1 MAAYASTVIAIAQ
14 TQVGY
19 LEKETNAN
27 LDSKTGNAGDENFT
41 KYARDFDKK
50 YLNFYNGKKNGYAWC
65 DVFVDWCFV
74 TAFGV
79 TKALE
84 LLGQPTKSC
93 GAGCTWSAK
102 YYKQKGRFY
111 KTPKV
116 GDQIFFKDSKG
127 EPCHTGLV
135 KKVTTTH
142 VYTIEG
148 NTSSAKGVVANG
160 GAVAEKSYLRTYS
173 RIYGYGRPNYDAEPK
188 KTPKKYSGKLPSVKI
203 AYTVTDKKGKK
214 VKKYRTWLQQ
224 GDKGNNVTLWQ
235 KFLVW
240 YGYKIDVDGDYG
252 PKTAEATRKFQ
263 KAMKIAVDGEA
274 GKDTFA
280 KAKAVKK

>member
-50 YLNFYNGKKNGYAWC
+50 YPNFYNGKKNGYAWC

-93 GAGCTWSAK
+93 GAGCMWSAK
-102 YYKQKGRFY
+102 YYKQIGRFY

-116 GDQIFFKDSKG
+116 GDQIFFKDSSG
-127 EPCHTGLV
+127 DPCHTGLV

-173 RIYGYGRPNYDAEPK
+173 KIYGYGRPNYDAEPK
-188 KTPKKYSGKLPSVKI
+188 KTPKKYSGKLPTVKI
-203 AYTVTDKKGKK
+203 AYYVTDKKGKK
-214 VKKYRTWLQQ
+214 VKKYRTWLQE
-224 GDKGNNVTLWQ
+224 GDEGNNVTLWQ

-263 KAMKIAVDGEA
+263 KAMEIAVDGEA

>member
-50 YLNFYNGKKNGYAWC
+50 YPTFYNGKKNGYAWC

-93 GAGCTWSAK
+93 GAGCSWSVK
-102 YYKQKGRFY
+102 YYKQKGRFF

-135 KKVTTTH
+135 KKVTATH

-160 GAVAEKSYLRTYS
+160 GAVAEKPYLRTYS
-173 RIYGYGRPNYDAEPK
+173 KIYGYGRPNYDPEPK

-224 GDKGNNVTLWQ
+224 GDKGDNVTLWQ

-240 YGYKIDVDGDYG
+240 YGYKIDVDGIYG
-252 PKTAEATRKFQ
+252 PKTEDATEKFQ
-263 KAMKIAVDGEA
+263 KAMKITVDGEA

-280 KAKAVKK
+280 KAKTVKK